1 MDILKA
7 FSLCDKEYPIN
18 IQGTVDEP
26 LFQANQIG
34 KLLEMVKIQNQMS
47 TFDNTEKV
55 SRETSTL
62 GGIQKVLFLTE
73 RGLYKI
79 LSKSNKPI
87 AKKFQDWMVNVIKEL
102 RQQGEYRLK
111 QEHEIEKKLIKS
123 QEQNLAKKNTHNK
136 LMDFCK
142 MKNVVYICKLCDIS
156 EDTFVI
162 KIGSTQNIKERF
174 TNINNNYKMTPLLLD
189 AFECEN
195 HTKFEKW
202 IRNNDLVKPLY
213 FEIKKQ
219 NGISTRETFLV
230 NEDQCNDIVKIM
242 HNEVKKFTKDDVNL
256 LIELE
261 NKRSENEDKRS
272 ENEDKRSE
280 NKDKRRI
287 TEETIRDNTEL
298 NIKLEEIRLQQV
310 QLILQQD
317 EIKLKIQ
324 ENAMKIA
331 ENHVEVSDNPISP
344 EKSTQEETNPFLYIK
359 AREHTR
365 SPKVYQ
371 YNPETMELIQMYD
384 SIINVIR
391 EFHSSSP
398 SALKLAAKNNTIYK
412 GFRWLLVDRNTTD
425 VPVPSPT
432 IESRTQAIEYIAM
445 IDIQQTK
452 ILNVFPSQK
461 EAAMARNLAGFS
473 TISRAIKQ
481 KSISSGHYWNLFNRC
496 SQEMRDEYL
505 KTNTLPEQHVKS
517 NGISVIQIHPVTLE
531 EITEYKSIT
540 EVLKK
545 FQMSRVSLV
554 KAVET
559 NEIHNGFRW
568 KMNG

>member
-18 IQGTVDEP
+18 IQGTIDEP

-34 KLLEMVKIQNQMS
+34 KLLEMKNINKLLS
-47 TFDNTEKV
+47 SFDNIEKV
-55 SRETSTL
+55 ITKSSTL
-62 GGIQKVLFLTE
+62 GGIQNVTFLTE
-73 RGLYKI
+73 RGLYKV
-79 LSKSNKPI
+79 LARSNKPI

-123 QEQNLAKKNTHNK
+123 QEQNHAKKNTHNT
-136 LMDFCK
+136 LMEFCK

-156 EDTFVI
+156 EDAFVI

-174 TNINNNYKMTPLLLD
+174 ANINNNYKMKPLLLYI
-189 AFECEN
+189 FECEN

-202 IRNNDLVKPLY
+202 IRNSELVKPLY
-213 FEIKKQ
+213 YEIKKQ
-219 NGISTRETFLV
+219 NGISARETFLV
-230 NEDQCNDIVKIM
+230 NEEQCNAIVKIM
-242 HNEVKKFTKDDVNL
+242 HNEMKQFTKDDVNL

-261 NKRSENEDKRS
+261 
-272 ENEDKRSE
+272 
-280 NKDKRRI
+280 DKRRI
-287 TEETIRDNTEL
+287 TEETIRNQTEL
-298 NIKLEEIRLQQV
+298 NIKLEEIR
-310 QLILQQD
+310 LQQD

-331 ENHVEVSDNPISP
+331 ENHIDVSENPIFP
-344 EKSTQEETNPFLYIK
+344 EKSTQEESNSFLYIK

-371 YNPETMELIQMYD
+371 YNSETMELIQMYD

-412 GFRWLLVDRNTTD
+412 GFRWLLVERNTNE
-425 VPVPSPT
+425 VPILPPT
-432 IESRTQAIEYIAM
+432 VESRTQAIEYIAM

-452 ILNVFPSQK
+452 ILDVFPSQK

-481 KSISSGHYWNLFNRC
+481 KSISSGHYWNFFHRC

-505 KTNTLPEQHVKS
+505 KTNMLPKQHVKS
-517 NGISVIQIHPVTLE
+517 NGISVIQVHPVTQE
-531 EITEYKSIT
+531 EIAEYKSIT

-554 KAVET
+554 KAAET

-568 KMNG
+568 KMK

>member
-7 FSLCDKEYPIN
+7 FSLCDKEYQIN
-18 IQGTVDEP
+18 IQGTIDEP
-26 LFQANQIG
+26 LFQANQIAI
-34 KLLEMVKIQNQMS
+34 LLEMNNIRKSIMN
-47 TFDNTEKV
+47 FDENDKVV
-55 SRETSTL
+55 SRGNTL
-62 GGIQKVLFLTE
+62 GGIQNVTFLTE
-73 RGLYKI
+73 RGLYKV
-79 LSKSNKPI
+79 LARSNKPI

-123 QEQNLAKKNTHNK
+123 QEQNHAKKNTHNK
-136 LMDFCK
+136 LMEFCK

-202 IRNNDLVKPLY
+202 IRNNDLVKSLY

-219 NGISTRETFLV
+219 NGISARETFLV

-261 NKRSENEDKRS
+261 NKR
-272 ENEDKRSE
+272 
-280 NKDKRRI
+280 RI
-287 TEETIRDNTEL
+287 TEETIRDNIEL
-298 NIKLEEIRLQQV
+298 NIKLEKIRLQRDD
-310 QLILQQD
+310 LRLRHDELQSRQD
-317 EIKLKIQ
+317 ELQLKIQ

-331 ENHVEVSDNPISP
+331 ENHVEVSENTISP
-344 EKSTQEETNPFLYIK
+344 EKSTQEESNHFLYIK

-425 VPVPSPT
+425 VPILPPT

-517 NGISVIQIHPVTLE
+517 NGISVIQIHPVTME

-540 EVLKK
+540 I
-545 FQMSRVSLV
+545 SNSIRNIS
-554 KAVET
+554 
-559 NEIHNGFRW
+559 N
-568 KMNG
+568 

>member
-18 IQGTVDEP
+18 IQGTIDEP

-34 KLLEMVKIQNQMS
+34 KLLEMTNINKLLS
-47 TFDNTEKV
+47 SFDNIEKV
-55 SRETSTL
+55 ITKTSTL
-62 GGIQKVLFLTE
+62 GGIQNVTFLTE
-73 RGLYKI
+73 RGLYKV
-79 LSKSNKPI
+79 LARSNKPI
-87 AKKFQDWMVNVIKEL
+87 AKKFQNWMVNVIKEL

-123 QEQNLAKKNTHNK
+123 QEQNLAKKNTHK
-136 LMDFCK
+136 ILMDFCK

-156 EDTFVI
+156 EDMFVI

-174 TNINNNYKMTPLLLD
+174 SNIQTNYKMTPLLLD

-213 FEIKKQ
+213 YEIKKQ

-230 NEDQCNDIVKIM
+230 NEEQCNDIVKIM

-261 NKRSENEDKRS
+261 NKRSENEDKR
-272 ENEDKRSE
+272 
-280 NKDKRRI
+280 RI
-287 TEETIRDNTEL
+287 TEETIINQTEL
-298 NIKLEEIRLQQV
+298 NIKLEEIRLQRDE
-310 QLILQQD
+310 LRLQHNELQ
-317 EIKLKIQ
+317 LKIQ

-344 EKSTQEETNPFLYIK
+344 EKSIQEESNPFLHIK
-359 AREHTR
+359 SREHTR

-371 YNPETMELIQMYD
+371 YNSETLELIQMYD

-412 GFRWLLVDRNTTD
+412 GFRWLLVDRNMTD
-425 VPVPSPT
+425 VPILSPT
-432 IESRTQAIEYIAM
+432 VESRTQAIEYIAM

-461 EAAMARNLAGFS
+461 EAAIARNLAGFS

-481 KSISSGHYWNLFNRC
+481 QSISSGHYWNLFNRC
-496 SQEMRDEYL
+496 TEEMRDEYL
-505 KTNTLPEQHVKS
+505 KLNSLPEQHVKS
-517 NGISVIQIHPVTLE
+517 NGISVLQIHPVTHE
-531 EITEYKSIT
+531 EITSYKSIT

-545 FQMSRVSLV
+545 FQMSRVSLI
-554 KAVET
+554 KAAET

-568 KMNG
+568 KMK

>member
-7 FSLCDKEYPIN
+7 FSLCDKEYQIN
-18 IQGTVDEP
+18 IQGTIDEP
-26 LFQANQIG
+26 LFQANQIAI
-34 KLLEMVKIQNQMS
+34 LLEMNNIRKSIMN
-47 TFDNTEKV
+47 FDENDKVV
-55 SRETSTL
+55 SRGNTL
-62 GGIQKVLFLTE
+62 GGIQNVTFLTE
-73 RGLYKI
+73 RGLYKV
-79 LSKSNKPI
+79 LARSNKPI

-123 QEQNLAKKNTHNK
+123 QEQNHAKKNTHNK
-136 LMDFCK
+136 LMEFCK

-202 IRNNDLVKPLY
+202 IRNNDLVKSLY

-219 NGISTRETFLV
+219 NGISARETFLV

-261 NKRSENEDKRS
+261 NKR
-272 ENEDKRSE
+272 
-280 NKDKRRI
+280 RI
-287 TEETIRDNTEL
+287 TEETIRDNIEL
-298 NIKLEEIRLQQV
+298 NIKLEKIRLQRDD
-310 QLILQQD
+310 LRLRHDELQSRQD
-317 EIKLKIQ
+317 ELQLKIQ

-331 ENHVEVSDNPISP
+331 ENHVEVSENTISP
-344 EKSTQEETNPFLYIK
+344 EKSTQEESNHFLYIK

-425 VPVPSPT
+425 VPILPPT

-517 NGISVIQIHPVTLE
+517 NGISVIQIHPVTME

>member
-18 IQGTVDEP
+18 IQGTIDEP

-34 KLLEMVKIQNQMS
+34 KLLEMTNINKLLS
-47 TFDNTEKV
+47 SFDNIEKV
-55 SRETSTL
+55 ITKSSTL
-62 GGIQKVLFLTE
+62 GGIQNVTFLTE
-73 RGLYKI
+73 RGLYKVMAR
-79 LSKSNKPI
+79 SNKPI

-123 QEQNLAKKNTHNK
+123 QEQNHAKKNTHNK
-136 LMDFCK
+136 LMEFCK

-202 IRNNDLVKPLY
+202 IRNNDLVKSLY

-219 NGISTRETFLV
+219 NGISARETFLV

-261 NKRSENEDKRS
+261 NKR
-272 ENEDKRSE
+272 
-280 NKDKRRI
+280 RI
-287 TEETIRDNTEL
+287 TEETIRDNIEL
-298 NIKLEEIRLQQV
+298 NIKLGEIQLQRDELRLQHDE
-310 QLILQQD
+310 LQ
-317 EIKLKIQ
+317 LKIQ
-324 ENAMKIA
+324 ENAMKIS
-331 ENHVEVSDNPISP
+331 ENHVEVSENTISP
-344 EKSTQEETNPFLYIK
+344 EKSTQEESNPFLYIK

-425 VPVPSPT
+425 VPILPPT
-432 IESRTQAIEYIAM
+432 VESRTQAIEYIAM

-517 NGISVIQIHPVTLE
+517 NGISVIQIHPVTME

-568 KMNG
+568 KMSG

>member
-18 IQGTVDEP
+18 IQGTIDEP

-34 KLLEMVKIQNQMS
+34 KLLEMTNINKLLS
-47 TFDNTEKV
+47 SFDNIEKV
-55 SRETSTL
+55 ITKSSTL
-62 GGIQKVLFLTE
+62 GGIQNVTFLTE
-73 RGLYKI
+73 RGLYKV
-79 LSKSNKPI
+79 LARSNKPI

-123 QEQNLAKKNTHNK
+123 QEQNHAKKNTHNK
-136 LMDFCK
+136 LMEFCK

-202 IRNNDLVKPLY
+202 IRNNDLVKSLY

-219 NGISTRETFLV
+219 NGISARETFLV

-261 NKRSENEDKRS
+261 NKR
-272 ENEDKRSE
+272 
-280 NKDKRRI
+280 RI
-287 TEETIRDNTEL
+287 TEETIRDNIEL
-298 NIKLEEIRLQQV
+298 NIKLGEIQLQRDELRLQHDE
-310 QLILQQD
+310 LQ
-317 EIKLKIQ
+317 LKIQ
-324 ENAMKIA
+324 ENAMKIS
-331 ENHVEVSDNPISP
+331 ENHVEVSENTISP
-344 EKSTQEETNPFLYIK
+344 EKSTQEESNPFLYIK

-425 VPVPSPT
+425 VPILPPT
-432 IESRTQAIEYIAM
+432 VESRTQAIEYIAM

-517 NGISVIQIHPVTLE
+517 NGISVIQIHPVTME

-568 KMNG
+568 KMSG